1 MKLLALAFVSVI
13 PSASFA
19 AQPVET
25 RIEGAAA
32 VEMYEKLNLP
42 ETEVRD
48 EHGGPAFGKAKYGQH
63 IGCEKIYDQAPTC
76 WTISDK

>member
-1 MKLLALAFVSVI
+1 MKLLALAFISVI
-13 PSASFA
+13 PSAA
-19 AQPVET
+19 MAQPVET

-32 VEMYEKLNLP
+32 AEMYEKLNLP
-42 ETEVRD
+42 ETDVRD

-63 IGCEKIYDQAPTC
+63 IGCSKVYDAPPTC